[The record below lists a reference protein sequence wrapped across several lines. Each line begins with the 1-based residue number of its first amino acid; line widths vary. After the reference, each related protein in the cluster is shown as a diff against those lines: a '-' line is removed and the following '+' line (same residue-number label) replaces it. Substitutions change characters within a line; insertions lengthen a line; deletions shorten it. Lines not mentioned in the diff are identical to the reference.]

1 MFCILGYKL
10 SDEEVLQ
17 FAMQT
22 GTIDI
27 TCMREQIEMKQ
38 REEILRKHTHKIWEG
53 KDGYWHSYVYDETKP
68 KNRKPIKKKQLKD
81 LEDLIIEYNKKQVEE
96 NCKNEVKKPDVTLR
110 EIYPDWLQYKSLH
123 TKATSY
129 IKRITSDWKKYYLDD
144 SIIDIPIKDFTK
156 ISLEKWALTKVKNL
170 ELTKKQYMNMS
181 LIIRGCLSMAAEE
194 KVVIKENLYL
204 QVHIN
209 PKLFRPTK
217 KKESKTQVYTEE
229 EQRLIFKEAMEDFQ
243 NDPTDTTPLAVMLA
257 FFIGTRPGETVAIK
271 ESDIHGDIID
281 IQRMESGVFETQ
293 DGINY
298 SRVAV
303 EVVDY
308 TKTEAGTRQVS
319 VSADGMAIIE
329 IIKTVNES
337 NGTSGGY
344 LFNRDGVPVKESAIA
359 WRVQKYCNHLE
370 IKYRSPHKIRKT
382 YISALIDGGVN
393 IDTIRRLVG
402 HTDERTTYKSYC
414 YDRKEDK
421 EIKEQLNDALHVSG
435 LEIHLGN
442 VSAA

>member
-1 MFCILGYKL
+1 MRNI
-10 SDEEVLQ
+10 SDEEVLR

-27 TCMREQIEMKQ
+27 TYMREQIEMKQ
-38 REEILRKHTHKIWEG
+38 REEILKEHTHKIWEG

-81 LEDLIIEYNKKQVEE
+81 LEDLIVEYNKKQVEE
-96 NCKNEVKKPDVTLR
+96 NCKKEVRKPDVTLR
-110 EIYPDWLQYKSLH
+110 EIYPDWMEYKRLR
-123 TKATSY
+123 TKGTSY
-129 IKRITSDWKKYYLDD
+129 LARLSSDWKKYYLDD

-156 ISLEKWALTKVKNL
+156 PWLERWALTKVK
-170 ELTKKQYMNMS
+170 ELKLTQKQYMNMS
-181 LIIRGCLSMAAEE
+181 HIIRDSLSMVAEE

-204 QVHIN
+204 QVNIDK
-209 PKLFRPTK
+209 KLFRPIK
-217 KKESKTQVYTEE
+217 KKESKTQVYTEA
-229 EQRLIFKEAMEDFQ
+229 EQRLIFKEAMEDLK

-257 FFIGTRPGETVAIK
+257 FFTGTRPGETVAIR
-271 ESDIHGDIID
+271 ESDIHGNIID
-281 IQRMESGVFETQ
+281 IQRMESGVFETE

-308 TKTEAGTRQVS
+308 TKTEAGTRQIS
-319 VSADGMAIIE
+319 VPADGMEIIE
-329 IIKTVNES
+329 IIKTVNGS

-344 LFNRDGVPVKESAIA
+344 LFNRDGVPIKESAVA

-382 YISALIDGGVN
+382 YISALIDAGVN

>member
-10 SDEEVLQ
+10 SDEEVLR
-17 FAMQT
+17 FAMQN

-27 TCMREQIEMKQ
+27 AYVREQIEMKQ
-38 REEILRKHTHKIWEG
+38 RAEVLKEHTHKIWEG

-81 LEDLIIEYNKKQVEE
+81 LEDLIVEYNKKQVEE
-96 NCKNEVKKPDVTLR
+96 NCKKEVRKPDVTLR
-110 EIYPDWLQYKSLH
+110 EMYPDWLQYKSLH

-144 SIIDIPIKDFTK
+144 SIIDIPIKEFTK
-156 ISLEKWALTKVKNL
+156 ISLEKWALTKVKDL

-209 PKLFRPTK
+209 PKLFRPIK
-217 KKESKTQVYTEE
+217 KKESKTQVYTED

-271 ESDIHGDIID
+271 ESDIRGDIID
-281 IQRMESGVFETQ
+281 IQRMESGMFETQ

-337 NGTSGGY
+337 NGT
-344 LFNRDGVPVKESAIA
+344 NRG
-359 WRVQKYCNHLE
+359 
-370 IKYRSPHKIRKT
+370 
-382 YISALIDGGVN
+382 
-393 IDTIRRLVG
+393 
-402 HTDERTTYKSYC
+402 
-414 YDRKEDK
+414 
-421 EIKEQLNDALHVSG
+421 
-435 LEIHLGN
+435 
-442 VSAA
+442 

>member
-1 MFCILGYKL
+1 MH
-10 SDEEVLQ
+10 S
-17 FAMQT
+17 

-27 TCMREQIEMKQ
+27 SYVREQIEMKQ
-38 REEILRKHTHKIWEG
+38 GAEVLKEHTHKIWEG

-81 LEDLIIEYNKKQVEE
+81 LEDLIVEYNKKQVEE
-96 NCKNEVKKPDVTLR
+96 NCKKEVRKPDVTLR
-110 EIYPDWLQYKSLH
+110 EMYPDWLQYKSLH

-144 SIIDIPIKDFTK
+144 SIIDIPIKEFTK
-156 ISLEKWALTKVKNL
+156 ISLEKWALTKVKDL

-209 PKLFRPTK
+209 PKLFRPIK
-217 KKESKTQVYTEE
+217 KKESKTQVYTED

-271 ESDIHGDIID
+271 ESDIRGDIID
-281 IQRMESGVFETQ
+281 IQRMESGMFETQ

-344 LFNRDGVPVKESAIA
+344 LFNRDGVPIKESAVA
-359 WRVQKYCNHLE
+359 WRVQKYCNHLK

-382 YISALIDGGVN
+382 YISALIDAGVN

-402 HTDERTTYKSYC
+402 HTDERTTYKRYC